1 MLYLKY
7 RRHFPQGNRKE
18 RIDDIMGISVKEEE
32 GRVVALLNG
41 EIDHHNA
48 PLLRSEIDG
57 AVERLR
63 PEELVLDF
71 ADVSFMDSS
80 GIGLVIGRCKLMKN
94 IGGRV
99 TVSNTSVQIKKV
111 MKLAGL
117 DMLTT
122 IC

>member
-1 MLYLKY
+1 MIK
-7 RRHFPQGNRKE
+7 
-18 RIDDIMGISVKEEE
+18 MGISVKEDE
-32 GRVVALLNG
+32 GRVTALLSG

-48 PLLRSEIDG
+48 PLLRAEIDN
-57 AVERLR
+57 ALERLR

-71 ADVSFMDSS
+71 GEVSFMDSS
-80 GIGLVIGRCKLMKN
+80 GIGLVIGRCKLMKD

-99 TVSNTSVQIKKV
+99 MINNAGNSIKKV

>member
-1 MLYLKY
+1 
-7 RRHFPQGNRKE
+7 
-18 RIDDIMGISVKEEE
+18 MGISVKEDE
-32 GRVVALLNG
+32 GRVTALLSG

-48 PLLRSEIDG
+48 PLLRAEIDN
-57 AVERLR
+57 ALERLR

-71 ADVSFMDSS
+71 GEVSFMDSS
-80 GIGLVIGRCKLMKN
+80 GIGLVIGRCKLMKD

-99 TVSNTSVQIKKV
+99 MINNTSASIKKV

>member
-1 MLYLKY
+1 
-7 RRHFPQGNRKE
+7 
-18 RIDDIMGISVKEEE
+18 MGISVKEDE
-32 GRVVALLNG
+32 GRVTALLSG

-48 PLLRSEIDG
+48 PLLRAEIDN
-57 AVERLR
+57 ALERLR

-71 ADVSFMDSS
+71 GEVSFMDSS
-80 GIGLVIGRCKLMKN
+80 GIGLVIGRCKLMKD

-99 TVSNTSVQIKKV
+99 MINNTSTSIKKV

>member
-1 MLYLKY
+1 
-7 RRHFPQGNRKE
+7 
-18 RIDDIMGISVKEEE
+18 MGISIKEDG
-32 GRVVALLNG
+32 GRITAALSG

-48 PLLRSEIDG
+48 PMLRSEIDN

-63 PEELVLDF
+63 PEELILDF
-71 ADVSFMDSS
+71 AEVSFMDSS

-99 TVSNTSVQIKKV
+99 TVTNTESSIKKV

>member
-1 MLYLKY
+1 
-7 RRHFPQGNRKE
+7 
-18 RIDDIMGISVKEEE
+18 MGITIKEDG
-32 GRVVALLNG
+32 GRITAALSG

-48 PLLRSEIDG
+48 PMLRSEIDN

-63 PEELVLDF
+63 PEELILDF
-71 ADVSFMDSS
+71 AEVSFMDSS

-99 TVSNTSVQIKKV
+99 TVTNTESSIKKV

>member
-1 MLYLKY
+1 
-7 RRHFPQGNRKE
+7 
-18 RIDDIMGISVKEEE
+18 MGISVKEDE
-32 GRVVALLNG
+32 GRVTALLSG

-48 PLLRSEIDG
+48 PLLRAEIDN
-57 AVERLR
+57 ALERLR

-71 ADVSFMDSS
+71 GEVSFMDSS
-80 GIGLVIGRCKLMKN
+80 GIGLVIGRCKLMKD

-99 TVSNTSVQIKKV
+99 MINNAGNSIKKV